1 MGNISNSNHHSS
13 DNRPIMKR
21 NLYYKKYAR
30 NGKIKRERKKGMGR
44 QETESK
50 MTVDLNQTTFE
61 LYEME
66 L

>member
-1 MGNISNSNHHSS
+1 
-13 DNRPIMKR
+13 MKR